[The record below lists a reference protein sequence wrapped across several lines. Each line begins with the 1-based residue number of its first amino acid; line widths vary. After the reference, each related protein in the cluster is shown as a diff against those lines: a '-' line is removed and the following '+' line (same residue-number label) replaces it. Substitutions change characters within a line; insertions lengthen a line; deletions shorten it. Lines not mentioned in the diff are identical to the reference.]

1 MICDRRGVMLLL
13 TMLVIS
19 LPSTVLA
26 QTKHVAEERGIR
38 STKGNVDIKT
48 SINFLNKGQQP
59 IRVYW
64 LNYKGKRVLYKEL
77 NSGENIEIQT
87 FLTHPWLITDGN
99 DNAKDIFFPDSK
111 PRTIEIP

>member
-13 TMLVIS
+13 TMLAIS

-26 QTKHVAEERGIR
+26 QHVAEETGIR

-87 FLTHPWLITDGN
+87 FLTHPWLITDSN
-99 DNAKDIFFPDSK
+99 DNAKDIFFPDSQS
-111 PRTIEIP
+111 RAIEIP